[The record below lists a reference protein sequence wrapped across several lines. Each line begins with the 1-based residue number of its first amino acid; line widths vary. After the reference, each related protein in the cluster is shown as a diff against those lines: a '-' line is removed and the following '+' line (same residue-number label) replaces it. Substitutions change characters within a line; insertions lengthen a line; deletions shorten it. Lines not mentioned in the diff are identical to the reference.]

1 MTLLKNLMKKLCCI
15 AMFVLVGCQSQ
26 QVVNFN
32 TATLQTRGPVE
43 IDVQSFGG
51 DVTII
56 VDETVEGTQVFANQ
70 LELGT
75 DGVPEP
81 NVQMVCNTNIET
93 GVNGET
99 VHVIATCDDNPLGLI
114 RAEIVIK
121 AKSIHGVSVI
131 TANGDVTLLGV
142 SGAINIE
149 TKDGDVRVVTP
160 LVMNEPVSI
169 ENRRGHI
176 VYRVRGESSGMIDAT
191 AMNGEVALD
200 LRQGDTTVLPGS
212 TGDHLEANFN
222 GGTNPIVMRT
232 VNGDVRIYVVADPV
246 GSEPLFN
253 TDWISW

>member
-1 MTLLKNLMKKLCCI
+1 MTLFKNLMKKLCYI
-15 AMFVLVGCQSQ
+15 TIYLLAGCQSQ

-32 TATLQTRGPVE
+32 TAMLPTRGPVA

-51 DVTII
+51 DVTVL

-75 DGVPEP
+75 DGVPER
-81 NVQMVCNTNIET
+81 NVQMVCTTNIET
-93 GVNGET
+93 GINGET
-99 VHVIATCDDNPLGLI
+99 VHVVATYDDNPLGLVSAEIII
-114 RAEIVIK
+114 RAQ
-121 AKSIHGVSVI
+121 SIHNVSVT

-142 SGAINIE
+142 SGAINIK

-160 LVMNEPVSI
+160 LVMNESVSI
-169 ENRRGHI
+169 ENRRGNI
-176 VYRVRGESSGMIDAT
+176 VYRVRGESSGIIDAT

-200 LRQGDTTVLPGS
+200 LRQGDATILPGS

>member
-99 VHVIATCDDNPLGLI
+99 VHVITTCDDNPLGLI

-149 TKDGDVRVVTP
+149 TK
-160 LVMNEPVSI
+160 
-169 ENRRGHI
+169 
-176 VYRVRGESSGMIDAT
+176 
-191 AMNGEVALD
+191 
-200 LRQGDTTVLPGS
+200 
-212 TGDHLEANFN
+212 
-222 GGTNPIVMRT
+222 
-232 VNGDVRIYVVADPV
+232 
-246 GSEPLFN
+246 
-253 TDWISW
+253 